1 MSGTGTR
8 SPLTAGGSF
17 CHDDSRMGAL
27 RTRRGGGN
35 RSAWLRTTIVVLTGL
50 ALFFGQVLQAS
61 ADDPL
66 TEALKKKQQLERAV
80 AISRQNTE
88 RYRQA
93 ADQFQAAVRSADA
106 VIGDLQAKADAA
118 QSQAEQL
125 GYEIQIYEE
134 QLQLVGFQLEE
145 TKALSSSLT
154 AQVDAASRQLTQR
167 QDLYAKHLRT
177 TYIQAQ
183 VSPLEMLLSSRSL
196 TEFASRVQAMVII
209 NRQDQQLAN
218 EIRALRDDTAAKVAL
233 NEEKAAEMVG
243 LQEQITNQRSA
254 LAQQKTRYDQLIKD
268 AQTAIGSTSDVLN
281 QAAANRQAQLN
292 AAARQNQETA
302 SLNKLL
308 QDAEAQYEQLAALA
322 AARSGLGAFNG
333 SKVAVWPLRG
343 TLTSPFGPR
352 WGGFH
357 NGLDI
362 ANVKYSPI
370 VAASSGRVTTVGKPY
385 LASGDT
391 ATVVIIAHGNNFSTL
406 YGHLDDR
413 VHPPVVQVGQ
423 NVSAGQVIAYEG
435 MTGWTTGPHLHFMTI
450 VNGRAVD
457 PRPYLP

>member
-1 MSGTGTR
+1 MTSDGR
-8 SPLTAGGSF
+8 L
-17 CHDDSRMGAL
+17 CHDGPRMGAP

-35 RSAWLRTTIVVLTGL
+35 RSAWLRTTVVVLAGL
-50 ALFFGQVLQAS
+50 ALFLGQVIPAS

-66 TEALKKKQQLERAV
+66 TSALRRKQDLERAV

-93 ADQFQAAVRSADA
+93 ADQFQAAVRNADA
-106 VIGDLQAKADAA
+106 VIGDLQAQADAA
-118 QSQAEQL
+118 QSQGEQL
-125 GYEIQIYEE
+125 GYEIQIAEE
-134 QLQLVGFQLEE
+134 QLQLVSFQLDE
-145 TKALSSSLT
+145 TKALSASL
-154 AQVDAASRQLTQR
+154 ASQVDAAGRELAQR
-167 QDLYAKHLRT
+167 QDLYARHLRT
-177 TYIQAQ
+177 TYKQAQ
-183 VSPLEMLLSSRSL
+183 ISPLEMLLSSSSL

-218 EIRALRDDTAAKVAL
+218 EIRAIRDETAAKASL

-243 LQEQITNQRSA
+243 LQEQITNQRAA
-254 LAQQKTRYDQLIKD
+254 LALQKARYDQLIRD
-268 AQTAIGSTSDVLN
+268 AQTAIGGTSEVLN
-281 QAAANRQAQLN
+281 QAASNRNAQLN

-302 SLNKLL
+302 NLNKLL

-322 AARSGLGAFNG
+322 AARSGLGAYTG
-333 SKVAVWPLRG
+333 GKLPIWPLRG
-343 TLTSPFGPR
+343 TLTSPFGAR

-362 ANVKYSPI
+362 ANVMYSPI
-370 VAASSGRVTTVGKPY
+370 VAAAAGRVTTVGKPY

-413 VHPPVVQVGQ
+413 VHPPVVRAGQ
-423 NVSAGQVIAYEG
+423 NVNAGQLIAYEG

>member
-1 MSGTGTR
+1 V
-8 SPLTAGGSF
+8 
-17 CHDDSRMGAL
+17 
-27 RTRRGGGN
+27 
-35 RSAWLRTTIVVLTGL
+35 VVLTGL
-50 ALFFGQVLQAS
+50 ALFFGQIIPAA
-61 ADDPL
+61 ADDEL
-66 TEALKKKQQLERAV
+66 TAALKRKQELERAV
-80 AISRQNTE
+80 SVSRQNTE

-93 ADQFQAAVRSADA
+93 ADLFQAAVRGADA

-125 GYEIQIYEE
+125 GYEIQIAEE
-134 QLQLVGFQLEE
+134 QLQLVGFQLNE
-145 TKALSSSLT
+145 TKALSASLT
-154 AQVDAASRQLTQR
+154 AQVDAAGRELGQR

-177 TYIQAQ
+177 TYKQAQ
-183 VSPLEMLLSSRSL
+183 ISPLEMLLSSRSL

-209 NRQDQQLAN
+209 NRQDVQLAN
-218 EIRALRDDTAAKVAL
+218 EIRGIREETTAKIAL
-233 NEEKAAEMVG
+233 NEEKVAEMGG
-243 LQEQITNQRSA
+243 LQEQITIQRA
-254 LAQQKTRYDQLIKD
+254 GLAAQKARYDQLIKD
-268 AQTAIGSTSDVLN
+268 AQTAIVSQSEVLN
-281 QAAANRQAQLN
+281 QAAANRNAQLN

-302 SLNKLL
+302 NLNRLL

-322 AARSGLGAFNG
+322 AARSGLGAYTG
-333 SKVAVWPLRG
+333 GKLPLWPLRG
-343 TLTSPFGPR
+343 TITSPFGAR

-362 ANVKYSPI
+362 AAPMYSPI
-370 VAASSGRVTTVGKPY
+370 AAAAAGRVTTVGKPY

-413 VHPPVVQVGQ
+413 VHPPIVQVGQ
-423 NVSAGQVIAYEG
+423 SVGAGQIVAYEG